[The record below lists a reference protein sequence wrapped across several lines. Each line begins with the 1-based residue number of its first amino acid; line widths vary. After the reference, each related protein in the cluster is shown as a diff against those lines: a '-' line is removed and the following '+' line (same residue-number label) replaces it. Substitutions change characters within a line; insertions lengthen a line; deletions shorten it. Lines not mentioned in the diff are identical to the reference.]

1 MRQAWHQFVHQSLAG
16 APDDPHMRLLR
27 SRLRAGSSV
36 MRVHLE
42 GSGPGAE
49 YRVLLSLHK
58 QLSESRVPHSEAFTR
73 WSLEAGVRLA
83 TPEEEARRFALL
95 LRERLEPL
103 EQEWGQQL
111 FESVLAEHLRVLE
124 PPRAK
129 SLLEGRPVPPGEGRQ
144 ARQRVR
150 QAIGAALT
158 ALARELGKA
167 LKYEEAQAAELL
179 DAALEHYIQ
188 ERFR

>member
-16 APDDPHMRLLR
+16 APDDPPMRLLR
-27 SRLRAGSSV
+27 ARLRAGNSV
-36 MRVHLE
+36 VRVHLE
-42 GSGPGAE
+42 GSE
-49 YRVLLSLHK
+49 YRVLLSQHK
-58 QLSESRVPHSEAFTR
+58 QLSETRVPHSEAFTR

-103 EQEWGQQL
+103 EQEWGPQL

-129 SLLEGRPVPPGEGRQ
+129 RLLEGRPVPPGEGRQ
-144 ARQRVR
+144 ARQRAQR
-150 QAIGAALT
+150 AIGAVLT
-158 ALARELGKA
+158 ERVQELGKA

-179 DAALEHYIQ
+179 DAALEHYMR
-188 ERFR
+188 ERAR